1 MIPGEMINGL
11 AIARGAL
18 LLEPRGLYDAA
29 IVATTQAGAA
39 VYCLDRL
46 TEILIEEA
54 PAQEDREVALCNAI
68 DHLNYKILGS
78 AANQIGPL
86 RPHFKDP
93 IDGEIF

>member
-11 AIARGAL
+11 VIARGAL

-46 TEILIEEA
+46 TEILIEA
-54 PAQEDREVALCNAI
+54 DPQEDKDQAILDAI
-68 DHLNYKILGS
+68 DHVNYNILGS
-78 AANQIGPL
+78 AAIRSGSL

>member
-1 MIPGEMINGL
+1 MILGEMINGL

-46 TEILIEEA
+46 TEILIEED
-54 PAQEDREVALCNAI
+54 PIEDREVALCNAI
-68 DHLNYKILGS
+68 DHLNYNILGS